1 MSISWGTQY
10 AKLKTN
16 LRLAINRLKL
26 VEKKKTEMALKSR
39 GEIADF
45 IAEHKEDRARIRVE
59 HIIREDFLVEA
70 YELLEMYCD
79 LLLARFGLIQ
89 QMKQL
94 DDGIAEAVISI
105 LWAAPRV
112 ATDISEFKII
122 SDQLTLKYGK
132 PFAEAARANQLE
144 FPAKVAP
151 KLIAKLS
158 VQAPPKLLVER
169 YLIEIAKS
177 AGIPFTPDPNVMRED
192 EVAAAEQMLI
202 DFKNQGGQGYG
213 WMYPG
218 GGNQGGNSA
227 VPPPGPPPDGNASG
241 GYYPG
246 PPPPPPGGFG
256 SGGYGGPDY
265 GLGGGSGGYKAP
277 LPQMP
282 THNGGAAANVPFN
295 YPRLSQTSSDSD
307 DITKL
312 KPSPNTGVPSAP
324 PASAGALPPKMSP
337 DELDFPEPPSD
348 SPFSSGAYPSPNGP
362 AGSAPGAGGVNPPP
376 GDDLDFDDL
385 AKRFDQLKKKGNK

>member
-1 MSISWGTQY
+1 MHLSPIIKQRCVDFLYDKS
-10 AKLKTN
+10 
-16 LRLAINRLKL
+16 NRSK
-26 VEKKKTEMALKSR
+26 
-39 GEIADF
+39 
-45 IAEHKEDRARIRVE
+45 HKEDRARIRVE

-144 FPAKVAP
+144 YPAKVSP

-218 GGNQGGNSA
+218 AGPQGGGS
-227 VPPPGPPPDGNASG
+227 GPL
-241 GYYPG
+241 
-246 PPPPPPGGFG
+246 PPPPP
-256 SGGYGGPDY
+256 
-265 GLGGGSGGYKAP
+265 
-277 LPQMP
+277 
-282 THNGGAAANVPFN
+282 
-295 YPRLSQTSSDSD
+295 SD
-307 DITKL
+307 
-312 KPSPNTGVPSAP
+312 
-324 PASAGALPPKMSP
+324 
-337 DELDFPEPPSD
+337 
-348 SPFSSGAYPSPNGP
+348 
-362 AGSAPGAGGVNPPP
+362 GSASS
-376 GDDLDFDDL
+376 
-385 AKRFDQLKKKGNK
+385 